1 MNVSFRRI
9 KDSDWILNNKTD
21 TFLLFDFGYLLAL
34 KGYHDTNIKTF
45 IINLK
50 RNLELKNKLV
60 WIVKYILSEK
70 FTLYEVKEAVDN
82 MMTAGEFIYRAN
94 RTQL

>member
-1 MNVSFRRI
+1 M
-9 KDSDWILNNKTD
+9 
-21 TFLLFDFGYLLAL
+21 AL